1 MSSLNAEVPII
12 VNVVGNIIVPKLPQL
27 ANALVPIVVVL
38 VFDKS
43 MLVSFE
49 QPSNALSPIAVIV
62 FGREIEMSDEHC
74 EKTFCAT

>member
-12 VNVVGNIIVPKLPQL
+12 VNVVGNIIVPKLTQL
-27 ANALVPIVVVL
+27 ANALAPIVVVL

-49 QPSNALSPIAVIV
+49 HSLNAPSPIAVIV

-74 EKTFCAT
+74 EKTFFAT